1 MTAAQP
7 SPTMTNE
14 RLAGFTQHKI
24 DTGEAVINTFVRGSG
39 EPLLMLHGYPQTH
52 LMWHKV
58 APALAEKYTV
68 VLTDLRGYG
77 DSSCPPDG
85 ENHLG
90 YSKRAMA
97 RDQVEVMRQLGF
109 ERFYLAGHDRG
120 ARVCHQML
128 LDYPEKKVRRAVLLD
143 IIPTSEM
150 YARTDKEFASI
161 YFHWFFL
168 ILPNDLP
175 EKLLAGNPEAWI
187 RRTAGSLGSRGGGD
201 AFPEDVMAHY
211 VEKFSNPA
219 VIHATCEDYR
229 AGATVDLEHIAAAGA
244 RGKIPVPLL
253 VLWAAPYLRNLSE
266 PDVLGI
272 WRQHAA
278 DVTGYPVPGCGHFI
292 AEEAPEETIKAI
304 RHFFD
309 DKG

>member
-1 MTAAQP
+1 MTAAATLT
-7 SPTMTNE
+7 TMTNE
-14 RLAGFTQHKI
+14 RLAGFRQQKI

-58 APALAEKYTV
+58 APVLAENYTV

-97 RDQVEVMRQLGF
+97 RDQVEVMRRLGF
-109 ERFYLAGHDRG
+109 DRFYLAGHDRG
-120 ARVCHQML
+120 ARVCHQLL
-128 LDYPEKKVRRAVLLD
+128 LDYPEAVRRAALLD

-150 YARTDKEFASI
+150 YARTDQEFASI
-161 YFHWFFL
+161 YYHWFFL
-168 ILPNDLP
+168 ILPDDLP
-175 EKLLAGNPEAWI
+175 ERLLAGAPEAWV
-187 RRTAGSLGSRGGGD
+187 RRAVGSLGSRGGGD
-201 AFPEDVMAHY
+201 TFPEDVMARY

-229 AGATVDLEHIAAAGA
+229 AGAMVDLEHLAAAKAEG
-244 RGKIPVPLL
+244 RKIPVPLL
-253 VLWAAPYLRNLSE
+253 VLWAAPYLRKL
-266 PDVLGI
+266 DVLGI
-272 WRQHAA
+272 WRQHAEH
-278 DVTGYPVPGCGHFI
+278 VTGHAVPGCGHFI
-292 AEEAPEETIKAI
+292 AEEAPEETL
-304 RHFFD
+304 RTLRSFFED
-309 DKG
+309 EG

>member
-1 MTAAQP
+1 MTP
-7 SPTMTNE
+7 SATLTTMTNE
-14 RLAGFTQHKI
+14 RLAGFRQQKI

-58 APALAEKYTV
+58 APALAEHYTV

-77 DSSCPPDG
+77 DSSCPPEG

-97 RDQVEVMRQLGF
+97 RDQVEVMRRLGF
-109 ERFYLAGHDRG
+109 DRFYLAGHDRG
-120 ARVCHQML
+120 ARVCHQL
-128 LDYPEKKVRRAVLLD
+128 PLDYPEAVRRAALLD

-150 YARTDKEFASI
+150 YARTDMEFASI

-175 EKLLAGNPEAWI
+175 EKLLAGAPEAWI
-187 RRTAGSLGSRGGGD
+187 RRTAGSLGSRGGAD

-211 VEKFSNPA
+211 IEKFSNPA

-229 AGATVDLEHIAAAGA
+229 AGATVDLDHLAAA
-244 RGKIPVPLL
+244 RGKKIPVPLL
-253 VLWAAPYLRNLSE
+253 VLWAAPYLRKL
-266 PDVLGI
+266 DVLGI
-272 WRQHAA
+272 WRQHAET
-278 DVTGYPVPGCGHFI
+278 VTGHAVPDCGHFI
-292 AEEAPEETIKAI
+292 AEEAPEETV
-304 RHFFD
+304 RTLRRFFENR
-309 DKG
+309 G

>member
-1 MTAAQP
+1 MT
-7 SPTMTNE
+7 TTG

-24 DTGEAVINTFVRGSG
+24 NTGEAVINTFVRGNG

-58 APALAEKYTV
+58 APVLAEKYTV

-85 ENHLG
+85 ENHMG

-97 RDQVEVMRQLGF
+97 RDQVEVMRRLGF
-109 ERFYLAGHDRG
+109 DRFYLAGHDRG
-120 ARVCHQML
+120 ARVCHQL
-128 LDYPEKKVRRAVLLD
+128 LIDHPEKVRKAALLD

-168 ILPNDLP
+168 ILAGDLP
-175 EKLLAGNPEAWI
+175 EKLLAGDIETWV
-187 RRTAGSLGSRGGGD
+187 RRVTGSLGSQGG
-201 AFPEDVMAHY
+201 AKTFPEDVMAHY
-211 VEKFSNPA
+211 IEKFSNPA

-229 AGATVDLEHIAAAGA
+229 AGASVDLEHLAAARGA
-244 RGKIPVPLL
+244 KIPAPLL
-253 VLWAAPYLRNLSE
+253 VLWAAPYLRKL
-266 PDVLGI
+266 DVVEI
-272 WRQHAA
+272 WRQHSAH
-278 DVTGYPVPGCGHFI
+278 VTGFPVPGCGHFI
-292 AEEAPEETIKAI
+292 PEEAPEETIRALS
-304 RHFFD
+304 RFFA
-309 DKG
+309 GPEA